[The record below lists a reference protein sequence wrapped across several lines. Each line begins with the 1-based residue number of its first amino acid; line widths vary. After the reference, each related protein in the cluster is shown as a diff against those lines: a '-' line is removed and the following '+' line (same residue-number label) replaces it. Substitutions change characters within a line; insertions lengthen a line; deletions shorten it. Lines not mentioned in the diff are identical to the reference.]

1 LAFLYIYYMASK
13 LIPDKKIG
21 ELQFYRFPYLELL
34 IAFTPQAA
42 SDDLAPIMLTII
54 KDEQTAAVFLQQ
66 LIDKGR
72 KAGLQVFLD
81 IAHIETAL
89 PEVQRLTSAV
99 MSMEKW
105 KDIYITPRAA
115 IVYNPIELSNL
126 FGLF

>member
-1 LAFLYIYYMASK
+1 MASK

-34 IAFTPQAA
+34 VAFTPQAA
-42 SDDLAPIMLTII
+42 SDDLAPLILAII

-66 LIDKGR
+66 LIDRGR
-72 KAGLQVFLD
+72 KAGLQIFLD

-89 PEVQRLTSAV
+89 PEVHRLTSAV

-105 KDIYITPRAA
+105 KDIYITPRSAM
-115 IVYNPIELSNL
+115 VYNPIELSKL

>member
-1 LAFLYIYYMASK
+1 MACN

-42 SDDLAPIMLTII
+42 IDDFARIIPAII

-66 LIDKGR
+66 LIDRGR
-72 KAGLQVFLD
+72 KAGLQIFLD
-81 IAHIETAL
+81 VAHIETAL
-89 PEVQRLTSAV
+89 PEVHRLTSTIL
-99 MSMEKW
+99 SMEKW
-105 KDIYITPRAA
+105 NDIYISPRPVM
-115 IVYNPIELSNL
+115 VYNPAELSKL